1 MKLKTQLFL
10 NTFLVIMLF
19 ILSYLLVFTAFQRV
33 IKIQNLSHE
42 TTALRVTAN
51 EFQLFT
57 DAVFLE
63 KNEFSV
69 LSRRWND
76 KALQLEEEIRTLSER
91 SQSLNLPDQI
101 QASFK
106 SLLDGAEIQKGF
118 REPFRQ
124 AALNILNEK
133 ELAYKVQFNSLYG
146 YFLTLDQNDETEWRT
161 LLKDLVKSVKAVNSS
176 NNTLNT
182 NLMILNERLDQYRQV
197 LIKQTYR
204 RILIMIGIISLFSII
219 YLNLFSR
226 KLSGGFI
233 ILEQIM
239 QNMAEH
245 KLTGRAEMKGSKE
258 MKALGSHINN
268 VNHSFSTFIEEVRM
282 VSEQSICL
290 QDTLAAGTA
299 ETLAAL
305 QQISKNIETLEQAFK
320 GIESDTGI
328 SENSVLAISTQINE
342 LNDNITEQ
350 SVFIENNL
358 RSVEEISAS
367 IDKMSTLTEQGREK
381 SSIMAAKLEENN
393 SKADMTHGVIL
404 KVAKSIQDV
413 MEITHIINEI
423 SDQTNI
429 LSMNAAIESAHA
441 GEAGKG
447 FAVVA
452 EEIRILADST
462 AENAQQ
468 IDNTL
473 KNVSQQITEAIKSS
487 TESFESVEYMNTGL
501 RELSSSLDEINNG
514 MHKLSTSGSEIV
526 SSSKSLNSITESITG
541 SSENISDNTVAITN
555 VVSKIKKNTE
565 FASGNIEEIA
575 LGSKEIISTMK
586 EVHSVSEDNKDGLNN
601 LDQMINS
608 FDTGKAPAAECL
620 DKD

>member
-1 MKLKTQLFL
+1 M
-10 NTFLVIMLF
+10 
-19 ILSYLLVFTAFQRV
+19 
-33 IKIQNLSHE
+33 E
-42 TTALRVTAN
+42 
-51 EFQLFT
+51 
-57 DAVFLE
+57 
-63 KNEFSV
+63 
-69 LSRRWND
+69 
-76 KALQLEEEIRTLSER
+76 
-91 SQSLNLPDQI
+91 
-101 QASFK
+101 
-106 SLLDGAEIQKGF
+106 
-118 REPFRQ
+118 
-124 AALNILNEK
+124 
-133 ELAYKVQFNSLYG
+133 
-146 YFLTLDQNDETEWRT
+146 
-161 LLKDLVKSVKAVNSS
+161 
-176 NNTLNT
+176 
-182 NLMILNERLDQYRQV
+182 
-197 LIKQTYR
+197 
-204 RILIMIGIISLFSII
+204 
-219 YLNLFSR
+219 
-226 KLSGGFI
+226 
-233 ILEQIM
+233 
-239 QNMAEH
+239 NMADH
-245 KLTGRAEMKGSKE
+245 KLTGRAEMKGSRE
-258 MKALGSHINN
+258 MRALGSHINN
-268 VNHSFSTFIEEVRM
+268 VNNSFSTFIEEVRM

-299 ETLAAL
+299 ETL
-305 QQISKNIETLEQAFK
+305 EQALK

-328 SENSVLAISTQINE
+328 SENSVLGISSQIKE
-342 LNDNITEQ
+342 LNVNIAEQ
-350 SVFIENNL
+350 STFIENNL

-381 SSIMAAKLEENN
+381 SSNMAATLEKNN
-393 SKADMTHGVIL
+393 SKADMTHGIIL

-452 EEIRILADST
+452 EEIRTLADST

-487 TESFESVEYMNTGL
+487 TESFESVEFMNTCL

-541 SSENISDNTVAITN
+541 SSENISVNTVEITN
-555 VVSKIKKNTE
+555 VVSKIKLSTE
-565 FASGNIEEIA
+565 FASGNIEEIS

-608 FDTGKAPAAECL
+608 FDTGKAPNAECL